1 MATERVGIHSFAQLE
16 ASIGNAKTAADIKT
30 AYEGNA
36 NTNAFTDAEQTK
48 LSGISAG
55 AQPNAVDSVFGRTG
69 VVTSNTGDYTKS
81 QVGLPNVDDTS
92 DANKPISTATQSA
105 LDAKQGDITLTTTG
119 SSGAATL
126 VGDTLNIPQYAGAS
140 GTVTEVTA
148 NAPLSVTSGTTTPD
162 LTLAQATA
170 LANGFLSSTDW
181 STFNTGAGLAG
192 TANQDSTATI
202 LGGNLTG
209 TVNSVAVATVT
220 SGSALGATANQ
231 DSTATILS
239 GNVTGTVNSVAV
251 ATVTSGAALGTTS
264 TQPLDNVSTLT
275 NDAYYVPSDTTG
287 VTGADIITNMISLT
301 QAEYD
306 AITTPNA
313 STLYIIA

>member
-1 MATERVGIHSFAQLE
+1 MATERVGIHSFAELE

-30 AYEGNA
+30 AYESNANTNEFSDSEQSKLAGVEAGAEVNPTDAEIKTAYENNA

-48 LSGISAG
+48 LSGITAG
-55 AQPNAVDSVFGRTG
+55 AEVNAVDSVFGRTG
-69 VVTSNTGDYTKS
+69 AVSAQSGDYTKS
-81 QVGLPNVDDTS
+81 DVGLGNVDNTS
-92 DANKPISTATQSA
+92 DANKPISTATQTA

-119 SSGAATL
+119 TSGAATL
-126 VGDTLNIPQYAGAS
+126 VGDTLNIPNYASGGGG

-170 LANGFLSSTDW
+170 LAN
-181 STFNTGAGLAG
+181 
-192 TANQDSTATI
+192 ATI
-202 LGGNLTG
+202 LSGDLTG
-209 TVNSVAVATVT
+209 TVNS
-220 SGSALGATANQ
+220 
-231 DSTATILS
+231 I
-239 GNVTGTVNSVAV
+239 AV

-264 TQPLDNVSTLT
+264 TQPSDNVSTLT

-306 AITTPNA
+306 AITTPDA

>member
-92 DANKPISTATQSA
+92 DVNKPISTATQTA

-119 SSGAATL
+119 TSGAATL
-126 VGDTLNIPQYAGAS
+126 VGDTLNIPNYASGGGGGG

-148 NAPLSVTSGTTTPD
+148 NSPLSVTSGTTTPD

-181 STFNTGAGLAG
+181 TTFNTGAGLAA

-220 SGSALGATANQ
+220 SGAALGSTSNQ

-239 GNVTGTVNSVAV
+239 GNLTGTVNSVAV

-264 TQPLDNVSTLT
+264 TQPNDNVSTLT
-275 NDAYYVPSDTTG
+275 TMRIMYH
-287 VTGADIITNMISLT
+287 LT
-301 QAEYD
+301 QQV
-306 AITTPNA
+306 
-313 STLYIIA
+313 